1 MDITTLCTAVRG
13 TVRTPVSGG
22 STAVAEVRVAS
33 PLDIS
38 ATMRFARKRR
48 LRVTTSRRP
57 KPGEVALDLTA
68 LKGITVNSSARTAEV
83 QAGTTWAELDAAT
96 QAHGLATPGPRLSHT
111 SVVAAVL
118 GRAQGWLTPLH
129 GTTKDNLV
137 RAECITADGNITTTE
152 QPYGVIT
159 SVTLK
164 LHRLNHKVYG
174 GVLLYRL
181 ADAPAALGVLGE
193 LASRGREFAGL
204 AAYLTAPPEHFVP
217 GDLVG
222 RRVLAVVPA
231 FMGDPVLG
239 ASYARPLR
247 VKARPL
253 VDQARPLPYVEQQSL
268 FDRHIPHDLRCST
281 SEVPALTPDLLRHF
295 EDTST
300 ALRILVPHQSG
311 WTVHEGEQ

>member
-1 MDITTLCTAVRG
+1 MDITRLCTAVR
-13 TVRTPVSGG
+13 VVTPQ
-22 STAVAEVRVAS
+22 
-33 PLDIS
+33 DIS
-38 ATMRFARKRR
+38 ATMRFAARQR
-48 LRVTTSRRP
+48 LTVTTSRRP
-57 KPGEVALDLTA
+57 DPGEVALDLTA
-68 LKGITVNSSARTAEV
+68 LKGIAVNAGERTAEV

-111 SVVAAVL
+111 TVVSAVL

-129 GTTKDNLV
+129 GTTADNLV
-137 RAECITADGNITTTE
+137 RAECVTADGQMITTAE
-152 QPYGVIT
+152 PEGVLT

-164 LHRLNHKVYG
+164 LHPLHHKVYG

-204 AAYLTAPPEHFVP
+204 AAYVTAPPERFVP

-231 FMGDPVLG
+231 FMGDPVIG

-253 VDQARPLPYVEQQSL
+253 VDQARPLAYVEQQSL
-268 FDRHIPHDLRCST
+268 FDRHVPHDLRCET
-281 SEVPALTPDLLRHF
+281 TEVSALTTDLLRHF

-300 ALRILVPHQSG
+300 ALRVLVPNQSG

>member
-1 MDITTLCTAVRG
+1 
-13 TVRTPVSGG
+13 
-22 STAVAEVRVAS
+22 
-33 PLDIS
+33 
-38 ATMRFARKRR
+38 MRFASRHR

-57 KPGEVALDLTA
+57 NPGDLALDLTA
-68 LKGITVNSSARTAEV
+68 LKGITISGYTAEV
-83 QAGTTWAELDAAT
+83 QAGATWAELDAAT
-96 QAHGLATPGPRLSHT
+96 QAHGLATPGPRLSRAT
-111 SVVAAVL
+111 VAGAVL

-129 GTTKDNLV
+129 GTTADNLV
-137 RAECITADGNITTTE
+137 HAECIAADGRLVTGE
-152 QPYGVIT
+152 PQGVIT
-159 SVTLK
+159 SVRLK
-164 LHRLNHKVYG
+164 LHPLGHKVYG

-204 AAYLTAPPEHFVP
+204 AAYVTAPPERFVP

-231 FMGDPVLG
+231 FMGDPVIG

-268 FDRHIPHDLRCST
+268 FDRYVPHDLRCGT
-281 SEVPALTPDLLRHF
+281 SEVSALTPELLRHF

-300 ALRILVPHQSG
+300 ALRVLVPNRSG